1 MLTRFLR
8 CLWVGIFLLIPCI
21 GLAESNSESLGL
33 PLYEAVSL
41 ALEHHPDVKQAGLS
55 LLLAELELEAAWARS
70 TVPSIGLQVN
80 PPDLSAGGLAED
92 IQGTLG
98 VGVSLPWGTQSSLS
112 ADLKLCWNRA
122 TGEWD
127 NPGWGIAYAQRLDL
141 AQLDAGSEQLA
152 AKQQAVTDAQSALEQ
167 ARNTIVLDT
176 IEAYSDLLSA
186 RALLVQA
193 QADLKQAE
201 ADLARM
207 QEQVEAGIKGEASLL
222 EAELALLD
230 AQITLEQV
238 ETTYATDKETFGRVT
253 LGIREEFEPVA
264 FALPL
269 SLLTQAA
276 AEMVIGAEI
285 PEEAITD
292 APEVQAALE
301 RVADAKE
308 ALRAAQADALPELSI
323 QAGIDEGGWKVSWGI
338 SFDLF
343 EPDRFLEMDIAAANV
358 DLAEVQL
365 ENAQERT
372 RNSILNQQAALGKSL
387 EDLERLPLEEAKWAL
402 EERVMQTKFEAGAIS
417 EQDWEEFLDRKRSFD
432 LSKDERATS
441 LLLAY
446 LAYRDGLGLK
456 LEWEEWLQ

>member
-1 MLTRFLR
+1 MLTRLLR
-8 CLWVGIFLLIPCI
+8 CLWVGIFLAASCI
-21 GLAESNSESLGL
+21 GLAESNPGSVEL

-41 ALEHHPDVKQAGLS
+41 ALEYHPDVKQGELS

-80 PPDLSAGGLAED
+80 PPDLSTEGFSED
-92 IQGTLG
+92 IEGTFG
-98 VGVSLPWGTQSSLS
+98 VGVSLPWGTQTNLS
-112 ADLKLCWNRA
+112 ADLRLGWNRT
-122 TGEWD
+122 TGEWG
-127 NPGWGIAYAQRLDL
+127 NHGWGIAYSQRLDL
-141 AQLDAGSEQLA
+141 AQLDAGSEELA
-152 AKQQAVTDAQSALEQ
+152 AKQQAVTDAQSALER
-167 ARNTIVLDT
+167 ALNTIVLDT

-186 RALLVQA
+186 KALLVQV
-193 QADLKQAE
+193 QSDLKQAE

-222 EAELALLD
+222 EAELAVLD

-276 AEMVIGAEI
+276 AEMVIGEEI
-285 PEEAITD
+285 PQAAIVG
-292 APEVQAALE
+292 APEVQAAQQ
-301 RVADAKE
+301 RVADARD
-308 ALRAAQADALPELSI
+308 ALRAAHAEALPELSI
-323 QAGIDEGGWKVSWGI
+323 QAGIDEAGWKVSWGV

-343 EPDRFLEMDIAAANV
+343 EPDRFLEIDIAEANL

-365 ENAQERT
+365 ESAQERV
-372 RNSILNQQAALGKSL
+372 RNSVLNRQTTLRKSL
-387 EDLERLPLEEAKWAL
+387 EDLERLPLEEEKWTL
-402 EERVMQTKFEAGAIS
+402 EEQVMQAKREAGAIS
-417 EQDWEEFLDRKRSFD
+417 EQVWEEFLEKKQTFD
-432 LSKDERATS
+432 LTKDERITS

-446 LAYRDGLGLK
+446 LAFRDGLGLE